1 VVLACHRAP
10 RLARALGSAMSNPAP
25 DPIVL
30 RGGGGDVQC
39 VAFSVVHGARCLL
52 AGCVPVP
59 VDAVVP
65 SPTKSPGLRT
75 LGLRTRDAPRLTN
88 PLPSLAR
95 RDSNGDVIAWDLTLR
110 RPLWRL
116 SAHPP
121 SAGVLAVAAAPPPPS
136 ASSDPMFHLLT
147 QGRDGS
153 VKCWRV
159 PRGVA
164 EGHAALPRDPAW
176 VLETGAYHF
185 CRFAL
190 LLHPPREEE
199 DARESSSPGSTIPAP
214 GPGSGSLAALAVPGE
229 DASRVDVF
237 EFERDPDD
245 PRGGSIVDRAPAF
258 RRAFRA
264 ESEEEQL
271 SSSRDDETDDASE
284 RGGAPSATPSRLG
297 TCTALR
303 FVPRRSARDP
313 AVLLAGYEEGTVAA
327 WGWVP
332 GGVRDA
338 ETRGDDLRTTFEP
351 TPTDPD
357 PDPDP
362 SAASASRSTRIRRAP
377 LWRSRA
383 HAEAVT
389 AVDADADGAGFV
401 SAGADGVAVRHA
413 IEWVVPTDADRPDA
427 SEASRP
433 IRVGVVC
440 TFAAS
445 PARPLDGSARVP
457 RAATGGVAGV
467 ADVAIRGDGRIVA
480 LAGWDGRTRV
490 RALPKGAS
498 RRDGVGG
505 GRRKKDTTGKGA
517 KDAGRKLASL
527 GVHSDVVAC
536 VAFDDREGGFALAT
550 GSRDGSVALWPIFPP
565 EPKDAAREREE
576 QAEGGGAATVVF

>member
-1 VVLACHRAP
+1 MVLACHRAP

-39 VAFSVVHGARCLL
+39 VAFAVVHGARCLL

-65 SPTKSPGLRT
+65 SPTTSPGLRT
-75 LGLRTRDAPRLTN
+75 LGLRTRDAPRLTTPRPS

-95 RDSNGDVIAWDLTLR
+95 RDSNGDVVAWDLTLR

-199 DARESSSPGSTIPAP
+199 DARESSSRGSSIPAP

-313 AVLLAGYEEGTVAA
+313 AVLLAGYEERDRR
-327 WGWVP
+327 
-332 GGVRDA
+332 GVGVGSGRR
-338 ETRGDDLRTTFEP
+338 TRRGDERRRPSNDLRTDSDRRTRTRTRTRRRRPRLEYGAP
-351 TPTDPD
+351 TPSPTPG
-357 PDPDP
+357 P
-362 SAASASRSTRIRRAP
+362 SPSTGLARREYGARPCGGRGRTRRRSPPSTRTRTARGSSPRAPTASPSGTRSSGWSRPTRIVPPHHPRRRDRFASASRAHSRRAP
-377 LWRSRA
+377 RAPSTEAPAFRAPRRGASRA
-383 HAEAVT
+383 
-389 AVDADADGAGFV
+389 
-401 SAGADGVAVRHA
+401 S
-413 IEWVVPTDADRPDA
+413 PT
-427 SEASRP
+427 SRS
-433 IRVGVVC
+433 G
-440 TFAAS
+440 
-445 PARPLDGSARVP
+445 
-457 RAATGGVAGV
+457 ATGGSSRW
-467 ADVAIRGDGRIVA
+467 RGG
-480 LAGWDGRTRV
+480 T
-490 RALPKGAS
+490 GAP
-498 RRDGVGG
+498 G
-505 GRRKKDTTGKGA
+505 
-517 KDAGRKLASL
+517 
-527 GVHSDVVAC
+527 
-536 VAFDDREGGFALAT
+536 
-550 GSRDGSVALWPIFPP
+550 
-565 EPKDAAREREE
+565 
-576 QAEGGGAATVVF
+576 

>member
-1 VVLACHRAP
+1 MVLACHRAP

-39 VAFSVVHGARCLL
+39 VAFAVVHGARCLL

-65 SPTKSPGLRT
+65 SPTTSPGLRT
-75 LGLRTRDAPRLTN
+75 LGLRTRDAPRLTT
-88 PLPSLAR
+88 PRPSLAR
-95 RDSNGDVIAWDLTLR
+95 RDSNGDVVAWDLTLR

-199 DARESSSPGSTIPAP
+199 DARESSSRGSSIPAP

-357 PDPDP
+357 PDPPDP

-427 SEASRP
+427 SSRRRDRFASASCAHSRRAPRAPSTEAPAFRAPRRGASR
-433 IRVGVVC
+433 
-440 TFAAS
+440 AS
-445 PARPLDGSARVP
+445 PTSRSG
-457 RAATGGVAGV
+457 ATGGSSRW
-467 ADVAIRGDGRIVA
+467 RGG
-480 LAGWDGRTRV
+480 T
-490 RALPKGAS
+490 GAP
-498 RRDGVGG
+498 G
-505 GRRKKDTTGKGA
+505 
-517 KDAGRKLASL
+517 
-527 GVHSDVVAC
+527 
-536 VAFDDREGGFALAT
+536 
-550 GSRDGSVALWPIFPP
+550 
-565 EPKDAAREREE
+565 
-576 QAEGGGAATVVF
+576 